1 MFIPIPYDKKWHVFV
16 NGKESKIFH
25 ADEGFMAVIL
35 PVGNSKIQIKYISP
49 FVKNGIILSI
59 ITILI
64 LICGNLMK
72 KIIRNRKEG
81 EK

>member
-1 MFIPIPYDKKWHVFV
+1 
-16 NGKESKIFH
+16 
-25 ADEGFMAVIL
+25 MAVIL